1 MSSTLLRLG
10 LWTLVLMLALFV
22 VQATWADSPIAE
34 LITTAMIQQGL
45 ALSVVVVVAGVIV
58 KVFEKGKKA
67 VVKNRCRE
75 CGKPIPPGGIY
86 CREHLRS
93 VLELED
99 RRTHNTRIR

>member
-10 LWTLVLMLALFV
+10 LWTLVLIMALFV
-22 VQATWADSPIAE
+22 IQATWEESPIAE
-34 LITTAMIQQGL
+34 LIPDAMLQQ
-45 ALSVVVVVAGVIV
+45 ALVVSVLVVIAGVIV
-58 KVFEKGKKA
+58 KAFEKGKKA
-67 VVKNRCRE
+67 VIKNRCRE

-86 CREHLRS
+86 CREHLRG

>member
-22 VQATWADSPIAE
+22 VQATWANSSVAD

-45 ALSVVVVVAGVIV
+45 ALSVVVVIAGVIV

-75 CGKPIPPGGIY
+75 CSKPIPPGGIY

>member
-22 VQATWADSPIAE
+22 VQATWSSSPVAE
-34 LITTAMIQQGL
+34 LITTEMIQQGL
-45 ALSVVVVVAGVIV
+45 ALSVVVVIAGVIV

-75 CGKPIPPGGIY
+75 CGKTIPPGGIY

>member
-22 VQATWADSPIAE
+22 IQATWTRSPIAE
-34 LITTAMIQQGL
+34 LITTEMIQQGL
-45 ALSVVVVVAGVIV
+45 VLSVLVVVAGVIV